1 MSTSQHWNYPIVAF
15 KLVGKKNMF
24 VPYNTGI
31 FFAPFFL
38 ISINT
43 NYLSISRLA
52 LISFHLSPFDLNIA
66 KLH

>member
-1 MSTSQHWNYPIVAF
+1 MF
-15 KLVGKKNMF
+15 KLVEEN
-24 VPYNTGI
+24 VLAPCNTSS

-43 NYLSISRLA
+43 NYLSISILA
-52 LISFHLSPFDLNIA
+52 VISFHLSPFDLNIA